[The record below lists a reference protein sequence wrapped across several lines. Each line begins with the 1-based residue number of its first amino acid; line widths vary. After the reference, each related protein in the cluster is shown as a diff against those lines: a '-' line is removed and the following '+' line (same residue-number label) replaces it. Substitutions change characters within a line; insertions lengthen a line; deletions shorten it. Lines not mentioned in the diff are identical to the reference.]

1 MGSEDGRRLD
11 PLAEAF
17 AGSADS
23 YDRARPGYDDEPLD
37 WAFRELGLDDGSVVL
52 DLAAGTGKLSQALA
66 PRAGRLIAVEPLPEM
81 RRLLAVRAPEAT
93 LLDGTAEQIPI
104 GDGSVDAVFVG
115 EAFHWF
121 DGVRALPEIHR
132 VLRPAGG
139 LALLWHHV
147 SWHDTAAWADEF
159 EVRLH
164 EVPAPDVRP
173 ENRPHTLRWQE
184 AFAGNALFTPLE
196 QREFTHPITVDAEQI
211 VQLVLSWSYVAA
223 LPAAD
228 RELLG
233 RDLSQIVHNHAGDA
247 PLELPFVTYVYLTR
261 KH

>member
-1 MGSEDGRRLD
+1 MGSEGGRRLD

-37 WAFRELGLDDGSVVL
+37 WAFREMELDEGSVVL

-81 RRLLAVRAPEAT
+81 RRLLAAQAPEAT
-93 LLDGTAEQIPI
+93 LLDGTAEQIPMD
-104 GDGSVDAVFVG
+104 DGSVDAVFVG

-121 DGVRALPEIHR
+121 DGARALPEMHR

-139 LALLWHHV
+139 VALLWHNV

-184 AFAGNALFTPLE
+184 AFAGNALFTASSGTRSRSTPSRSCSWCCHGATSPRCRRLTASCWAGTCH
-196 QREFTHPITVDAEQI
+196 RSCTTTPATHR
-211 VQLVLSWSYVAA
+211 WSC
-223 LPAAD
+223 PSS
-228 RELLG
+228 RMC
-233 RDLSQIVHNHAGDA
+233 I
-247 PLELPFVTYVYLTR
+247 
-261 KH
+261 

>member
-1 MGSEDGRRLD
+1 MGSEGRRLD

-23 YDRARPGYDDEPLD
+23 YDRARPGYEDEPLD
-37 WAFRELGLDDGSVVL
+37 WAFQELGLDGRSVVL

-66 PRAGRLIAVEPLPEM
+66 PRAGQLIAVEPLAGM
-81 RRLLAVRAPEAT
+81 RRLLAARAPEAT

-132 VLRPAGG
+132 VLRPGGG

-147 SWHDTAAWADEF
+147 SWHDREPWAEQFDA
-159 EVRLH
+159 RLR

-196 QREFTHPITVDAEQI
+196 HREFSHLTTVDAEQI

-223 LPAAD
+223 LPEAD
-228 RELLG
+228 RERLG
-233 RDLSQIVHNHAGDA
+233 HDLSQIVHNHAGDV
-247 PLELPFVTYVYLTR
+247 PLELPFVTQVYLTR
-261 KH
+261 TL